1 MDRWEKSVY
10 VQIQILVS
18 EERGIFM
25 EIQMNIDEEC
35 LRYIME
41 HGLLEKVYSVIGLGE
56 VLLWMDKYPEV
67 LEKDKPSY
75 LYTGEGAVD
84 VVLKMERQGD
94 TFIVTVDQI
103 CY

>member
-1 MDRWEKSVY
+1 MSRSRYLFLRKGEF
-10 VQIQILVS
+10 
-18 EERGIFM
+18 FM
-25 EIQMNIDEEC
+25 EIQMNIDAEC
-35 LRYIME
+35 LRYILE
-41 HGLLEKVYSVIGLGE
+41 HGLIEKVYSVIGLGE

>member
-1 MDRWEKSVY
+1 MSRSRYLLLRKGEF
-10 VQIQILVS
+10 
-18 EERGIFM
+18 FM

-41 HGLLEKVYSVIGLGE
+41 HGLIEKVYSVIGLGE
-56 VLLWMDKYPEV
+56 VLHWMDKYPEV

-75 LYTGEGAVD
+75 LYTGESEVD

-103 CY
+103 FL